1 MSRNRVGVRGCLHA
15 LSTFKYNEMRR
26 KAQQQTGRVWRAI
39 ALCAVAGAQFVCL
52 GQTATVAVA
61 PSADAF
67 VRSLAPTNNYGA
79 AGSLSVSGASAVN
92 GSGQQNGLFDSLMR
106 FPMSSVMTAF
116 DGSFGSNGWVMTG
129 ATLTVTEVGAP
140 NNAIFN
146 RGIGAFEVRL
156 IGCDTWV
163 EGSGTPNVP
172 TMDGV
177 AYEDLGSVLN
187 PAVNVS
193 MGQFTNSGVNGAE
206 SFPLALAGTVVSNI
220 AAGGD
225 LNLYLTAASAS
236 VGFTF
241 NSRNFGTSSAWPS
254 LQVTAVARPLAAIS
268 SIERVGANQVGHPL
282 QHGFELGLRGAGRAA
297 WRRAAGRT
305 SSRCRPSRSMIRPSS
320 WTL

>member
-1 MSRNRVGVRGCLHA
+1 
-15 LSTFKYNEMRR
+15 
-26 KAQQQTGRVWRAI
+26 
-39 ALCAVAGAQFVCL
+39 
-52 GQTATVAVA
+52 
-61 PSADAF
+61 
-67 VRSLAPTNNYGA
+67 
-79 AGSLSVSGASAVN
+79 
-92 GSGQQNGLFDSLMR
+92 
-106 FPMSSVMTAF
+106 
-116 DGSFGSNGWVMTG
+116 MTG

-177 AYEDLGSVLN
+177 AYEDLGLVLN
-187 PAVNVS
+187 PAVDVS

-268 SIERVGANQVGHPL
+268 SIERVGANQSAIHFSTASNWVYVV
-282 QHGFELGLRGAGRAA
+282 QGAGGVASGGWSNLFTVPAQPFDDQAEFVDTVTNRQRFYRLML
-297 WRRAAGRT
+297 WR
-305 SSRCRPSRSMIRPSS
+305 
-320 WTL
+320 